1 MVENLENEEW
11 IDIEGYEGLYQVSN
25 MGRLKSL
32 NFHRSGKEGLMK
44 PKKDKDRG
52 GYLLVNL
59 YKDGKMK
66 THKVH
71 RLVANAFIDNPD
83 NLPQVNHRNEIK
95 TDNRVENLEFID
107 ASGNINW
114 GTRTKRATKTNK
126 ENGCFDKLKKI
137 NKDRLSKQVEQLDK
151 NTNNL
156 IKIWFSAR
164 QVQREKGFNQSSI
177 SKCCNG
183 KLKSCGGFK
192 WQYV

>member
-1 MVENLENEEW
+1 MIENLEGEVW
-11 IDIEGYEGLYQVSN
+11 KVVDGYEGLYQVSSK
-25 MGRLKSL
+25 GRIKSL
-32 NFHRSGKEGLMK
+32 NYNRTKEEGLLK

-71 RLVANAFIDNPD
+71 RLVACAFIDNPS

-192 WQYV
+192 WQFV